1 MSIDVRRAADRFTT
15 TADGRTTRHSFSFDR
30 HYDPANVGHAL
41 LVAHNDD
48 LVAPGHGYDPH
59 PHRDTEIVT
68 WVLAGILAHRDTEG
82 HGGLVTP
89 GDVQVLSAGSGVVHS
104 ERNDAPGAREPVRF
118 VQMWLTPTEPGL
130 PPSYA
135 QADTSADLA
144 GGDWVPLASG
154 LPGVAAAVP
163 LHADAV
169 LLVARPA
176 AGAVLRL
183 PEAPAVHLFVAL
195 GSVDV
200 EGAGRLEEGDAA
212 RMVDGGRLLTA
223 PSGAELLA
231 WAMNPRR

>member
-59 PHRDTEIVT
+59 PHLDTEIVT
-68 WVLAGILAHRDTEG
+68 WVLAGSLAHEDTDG
-82 HGGLVTP
+82 HRGVVVP
-89 GDVQVLSAGSGVVHS
+89 GEVQVLSAGSGVVHS

-118 VQMWLTPTEPGL
+118 VQMWLTPREPGL

-135 QADTSADLA
+135 QADVAADLA
-144 GGDWVPLASG
+144 GGGWVPLASG
-154 LPGVAAAVP
+154 LTGTDAAVP
-163 LHADAV
+163 VRTGAL

-176 AGAVLRL
+176 AGAVLTL
-183 PEAPAVHLFVAL
+183 PEAPAVHLFVAR
-195 GSVDV
+195 GSVDL
-200 EGAGRLEEGDAA
+200 EGAGALAEGDAA
-212 RMVDGGRLLTA
+212 RMPDGGRVLTA
-223 PSGAELLA
+223 LADAEVLA
-231 WAMNPRR
+231 WAMHP